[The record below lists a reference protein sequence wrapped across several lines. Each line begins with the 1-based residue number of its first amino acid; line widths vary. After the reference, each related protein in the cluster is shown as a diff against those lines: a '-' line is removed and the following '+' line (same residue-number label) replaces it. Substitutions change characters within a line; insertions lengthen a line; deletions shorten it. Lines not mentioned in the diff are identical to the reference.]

1 MMQSTDLAGPRWR
14 LFVPK
19 LVTVVRQGYGVG
31 DLRNDLLAGLTVAIV
46 ALPLSMALAIA
57 SGTTPDKGLVTAIVA
72 GFLISLLG
80 GSRFQIGG
88 PTGAFV
94 VVVFDVIARHG
105 YDGLVTAT
113 FMAGVMIVVGG
124 LAGFGTYIK
133 YIPQPVVTGFTA
145 GIAVIIFSSQ
155 IRDFFGLPLAE
166 IPADFLEKWHAYA
179 QNGLS
184 LDPATLWV
192 AAGSLA
198 LILLVRAY
206 LPRLP
211 VLLIA
216 IVAAAALVPMLG
228 LSVDTVGSRF
238 GAIPNTLPAPAWPDL
253 AWPRLVELLPSA
265 FTIAFLAAVESL
277 LSAMVADGMTGRRH
291 RSNCELVA
299 QGVANCA
306 SALFGG
312 LPATGAI
319 AGPRPT
325 SGPARALRSPARC
338 TRSSSCCSCSR
349 SRLSRS
355 TSPWRRSPRCWS
367 SSPGT

>member
-1 MMQSTDLAGPRWR
+1 MMHSADLAGPRWR

-19 LVTVVRQGYGVG
+19 LVTVMRQGYGIG
-31 DLRNDLLAGLTVAIV
+31 DLRDDLLAGLTVAIV

-94 VVVFDVIARHG
+94 VVVFDVIARYG

-179 QNGLS
+179 
-184 LDPATLWV
+184 
-192 AAGSLA
+192 
-198 LILLVRAY
+198 
-206 LPRLP
+206 
-211 VLLIA
+211 
-216 IVAAAALVPMLG
+216 
-228 LSVDTVGSRF
+228 
-238 GAIPNTLPAPAWPDL
+238 
-253 AWPRLVELLPSA
+253 
-265 FTIAFLAAVESL
+265 
-277 LSAMVADGMTGRRH
+277 
-291 RSNCELVA
+291 
-299 QGVANCA
+299 
-306 SALFGG
+306 
-312 LPATGAI
+312 
-319 AGPRPT
+319 
-325 SGPARALRSPARC
+325 
-338 TRSSSCCSCSR
+338 
-349 SRLSRS
+349 
-355 TSPWRRSPRCWS
+355 
-367 SSPGT
+367 